1 MATDIERLVVQL
13 EAQVKSYERS
23 MKRAA
28 GVANQTATQ
37 IEGRFNKMNR
47 NLNNLGTGFL
57 KGAAAGAVGA
67 FFSAQTVSA
76 ITDAVAALAEIGDV
90 SDRIGITA
98 EKLQE
103 LRYAADMAGG
113 SAEALDNGLQKFAQN
128 MSQAAGGSGDL
139 AKVLKINGIALYDQ
153 DGKLRSVTDLL
164 GSYADLVTRA
174 KSPQD
179 ALNLSIL
186 AFGRSAGKD
195 MVGLLQ
201 QGSAGINQLTRDAQ
215 VAGVVVS
222 NSLVARAGDLDDKLV
237 KLKATLR
244 ATFQGFAVETAP
256 LVVAAMADITLAVK
270 DLSYSLEQLK
280 KGNFGEAIGLTIGG
294 TAAQAAALRA
304 LKIGAGTPTP
314 SQSQSDDFFDS
325 VRGGGRKVLD
335 AGTITN
341 PAIVPPDGYGTDRK
355 NEYERETEAITRR
368 TAALLSETAAQASVN
383 PLIDDYGF
391 AVEKARAAQDL
402 LYAAQAAGL
411 AITPA
416 LREKIDALASGY
428 ATASVESQKLAEKQD
443 LVRQRAEEM
452 RDLGRDVF
460 SGFISDMRE
469 GKSATEALANA
480 LDKVAS
486 KLIDIALNELF
497 GGGSSGSAFGAIGK
511 MLGFASG
518 GYTGDG
524 GTGKVAGVVHGKE
537 FVVNARATAKHR
549 DLLEAMNSG
558 LSGIGAMM
566 GVPVTPAAVAPRSN
580 SAPVFQ
586 LGDTHIDARG
596 SQMTEAEFAAI
607 LKQNNQRLIAS
618 LPDTIK
624 RLQRDRILR

>member
-1 MATDIERLVVQL
+1 MATDVERLVVQL

-37 IEGRFNKMNR
+37 IEGRFNKMNK
-47 NLNNLGTGFL
+47 NLNSMGAGFL
-57 KGAAAGAVGA
+57 KGAAVGA
-67 FFSAQTVSA
+67 IGALFSAQTVNA
-76 ITDAVAALAEIGDV
+76 ITDSVAALAAVGDT
-90 SDRIGITA
+90 SERIGITA

-103 LRYAADMAGG
+103 LRFAADMAGG
-113 SAEALDNGLQKFAQN
+113 SAESLDNGLQKFAQN
-128 MSQAAGGSGDL
+128 MSQAAAGSGDL

-164 GSYADLVTRA
+164 GSYADLVSRA

-222 NSLVARAGDLDDKLV
+222 NSLVAKAGDLDDKLV
-237 KLKATLR
+237 QLKATLR

-256 LVVAAMADITLAVK
+256 LVVAAMEDITLSLK
-270 DLSYSLEQLK
+270 DLSYTLEQLK
-280 KGNFGEAIGLTIGG
+280 QGNFGEALGLTIGG
-294 TAAQAAALRA
+294 TAEQAAALRK
-304 LKIGAGTPTP
+304 LKIGASTPTP
-314 SQSQSDDFFDS
+314 SQSQSDAFFDS
-325 VRGGGRKVLD
+325 VRGGGKVLD
-335 AGTITN
+335 GGTITK
-341 PAIVPPDGYGTDRK
+341 PAIVPPAGYGTDRK
-355 NEYERETEAITRR
+355 NEYERQTESISRR
-368 TAALLSETAAQASVN
+368 TAALLSETAAQATVN

-402 LYAAQAAGL
+402 LTAAQEAGL
-411 AITPA
+411 AITPD
-416 LREKIDALASGY
+416 LRAKIDALASGY
-428 ATASVESQKLAEKQD
+428 ATASVESEKLAERQD

-452 RDLGRDVF
+452 SDLGRDVF
-460 SGFISDMRE
+460 GGFISDIRE
-469 GKSATEALANA
+469 GKSATEALAGA

-486 KLIDIALNELF
+486 KLIDIGLDSLF

-511 MLGFASG
+511 LLGFAAG
-518 GYTGDG
+518 GYTGDV

-537 FVVNARATAKHR
+537 FVVNASATAKNR
-549 DLLEAMNSG
+549 GLLEAMNSG
-558 LSGIGAMM
+558 LTGMGGSMGA
-566 GVPVTPAAVAPRSN
+566 PVRPSAVATK
-580 SAPVFQ
+580 APSSPSFH

-596 SQMTEAEFAAI
+596 SQMSETQFASILAE
-607 LKQNNQRLIAS
+607 NNKRLIAS
-618 LPDTIK
+618 LPDKI
-624 RLQRDRILR
+624 RNMQRDRILG

>member
-1 MATDIERLVVQL
+1 MATDLERLVVRL
-13 EAQVKSYERS
+13 EAQLKSYERS
-23 MKRAA
+23 MAKAV
-28 GVANQTATQ
+28 GIANTTSSK
-37 IEGRFNKMNR
+37 IEGRFNKMNA
-47 NLNNLGTGFL
+47 NLNGIGDRFL
-57 KGAAAGAVGA
+57 KGFAVGAVGA
-67 FFSAQTVSA
+67 LFSAQTVNA
-76 ITDAVAALAEIGDV
+76 ITDAVAALAAIGDT
-90 SDRIGITA
+90 SERIGITA

-113 SAEALDNGLQKFAQN
+113 SAESLDNGLQKFAQN
-128 MSQAAGGSGDL
+128 MSQAASGSGDL

-153 DGKLRSVTDLL
+153 DGKLRSVTDML

-174 KSPQD
+174 KNPQD

-222 NSLVARAGDLDDKLV
+222 NSLVAKAGDLDDKLV
-237 KLKATLR
+237 QLKATLR
-244 ATFQGFAVETAP
+244 ATFQGFAVEVAP
-256 LVVAAMADITLAVK
+256 YVVSALEEITLSVK
-270 DLSYSLEQLK
+270 DLSYTLAQLK
-280 KGNFGEAIGLTIGG
+280 LGNVANALSPLWDQSNQGKGS
-294 TAAQAAALRA
+294 RA
-304 LKIGAGTPTP
+304 FKIGASTASP
-314 SQSQSDDFFDS
+314 SQSESDAFFDS
-325 VRGGGRKVLD
+325 VRGGRKVLD
-335 AGTITN
+335 AGTITK
-341 PAIVPPDGYGTDRK
+341 PAVVPPAGYGTDRK

-368 TAALLSETAAQASVN
+368 TAALISETAAQASVN
-383 PLIDDYGF
+383 PLINDYGF

-402 LYAAQAAGL
+402 LYAAQEAGL
-411 AITPA
+411 TITPA

-486 KLIDIALNELF
+486 KLIDIALNDLF
-497 GGGSSGSAFGAIGK
+497 GGGSSGSAFGGIGK
-511 MLGFASG
+511 LLGFASG
-518 GYTGDG
+518 GYTGDR

-537 FVVNARATAKHR
+537 FVVNARATAKNR
-549 DLLEAMNSG
+549 ALLEAMNSG
-558 LSGIGAMM
+558 LSAVGTAI
-566 GVPVTPAAVAPRSN
+566 GVPVLPSAVAPRSA
-580 SAPVFQ
+580 SAPIFR

-596 SQMTEAEFAAI
+596 SQMSESQFASILAENNKRLMAA
-607 LKQNNQRLIAS
+607 
-618 LPDTIK
+618 LPDKI
-624 RLQRDRILR
+624 RNMQRDRILK